1 MSSRKIDSPSE
12 FRETSISE
20 FFEKNRHILGFDSLQ
35 KSLFMVI
42 KEAVDNSLDACEEYQ
57 ILPDIYVEISRSGD
71 EILTAVIEDNG
82 PGISRKE
89 VPNVFGR
96 LLYGSRF
103 GTLRQSRGQQG
114 IGITASILYGQITTA
129 LPSKIRTKMRQDDVA
144 YDFQLGINVKE
155 NRADIISE
163 KPVIWEKESGT
174 RIEIPLKGKYQT
186 GKQSVFEYLKESA
199 IVNPNA
205 QFTFIDPEGKK
216 VRIERVV
223 EKASVPARSIKPHP
237 MGLELGELFRMARA
251 VPNRTLGEFLL
262 QDLSRVTPRT
272 LDDMTSAFGID
283 FSIPVENLEIQ
294 YMKGVMDAF
303 SSVKILPP
311 PTDCLSPLGSDFI
324 RRGLKNIYGELQPL
338 YFGKP
343 VQRPVS
349 VHNGNPFSVEVGIV
363 YGGNLPAEEQVRI
376 VRFANKV
383 PLLYQPGA
391 CAITRAISEMDWR
404 TYGFD
409 QRGGKGV
416 PFGPAI
422 ILVHVFGIRLPFTSE
437 SKEAIAGIDI
447 IVDEI
452 MAALKTAARGVRGFI
467 NKREK
472 RSKIYEKFTLVE
484 KIIPEIGSKSA
495 SLLGL
500 PQPDISMVL
509 SRIANVIFVTESF
522 QRNEDHYD
530 VKAEVVNFTRKTATF
545 KLYAEPP
552 GVSSPSETMS
562 FDVSGLEPS
571 RRISF
576 EFRVNGTFNQY
587 PGTEYYFTGID
598 PVWVQGAELLPPDYF
613 EEELKI
619 EAETDE

>member
-71 EILTAVIEDNG
+71 DILTAVIEDNG

-294 YMKGVMDAF
+294 YMKGVMEAF

>member
-552 GVSSPSETMS
+552 GVSSPSETLS

>member
-71 EILTAVIEDNG
+71 DILTAVIEDNG

-223 EKASVPARSIKPHP
+223 EKTSVPARSIKPHP

-552 GVSSPSETMS
+552 GVSSPSETLS

-598 PVWVQGAELLPPDYF
+598 PVWVQGAEMLPPDYF

>member
-1 MSSRKIDSPSE
+1 MSTRKSDAPSE

-57 ILPDIYVEISRSGD
+57 ILPEIYVEINRTGD
-71 EILTAVIEDNG
+71 DSLNVIVEDNG

-129 LPSKIRTKMRQDDVA
+129 LPSKIRTKQKQEDVA
-144 YDFQLGINVKE
+144 YAFELGINVKE

-163 KPVIWEKESGT
+163 KPVIWERESGT

-205 QFTFIDPEGKK
+205 QFTFIDPDGKK
-216 VRIERVV
+216 VRIERVI
-223 EKASVPARSIKPHP
+223 EKASIPARSIKPHP
-237 MGLELGELFRMARA
+237 MGLELGELYRMARS
-251 VPNRTLGEFLL
+251 VPKRTLGEFLL
-262 QDLSRVTPRT
+262 QDLSRLTPRT
-272 LDDMTSAFGID
+272 LDEMSSLSGID

-294 YMKGVMDAF
+294 YMKKVLDAF
-303 SSVKILPP
+303 NSVKILPP

-363 YGGNLPAEEQVRI
+363 YGGNLPADEQVRI

-404 TYGFD
+404 GYGFD
-409 QRGGKGV
+409 QRGGKGA

-437 SKEAIAGIDI
+437 SKEAIAGIDSI
-447 IVDEI
+447 MEEI
-452 MAALKTAARGVRGFI
+452 TAALKTAARGVRGFI
-467 NKREK
+467 NKKEK

-484 KIIPEIGSKSA
+484 KIIPEIGAKSS

-500 PQPDISMVL
+500 PEPDISMVL
-509 SRIANVIFVTESF
+509 SKIANVIFVTETF

-530 VKAEVVNFTRKTATF
+530 IRAEVVNFTRKSATF

-552 GVSSPSETMS
+552 GTSSSSETLS
-562 FDVSGLEPS
+562 FEVNGLEPS
-571 RRISF
+571 RRVIF
-576 EFRVNGTFNQY
+576 QFTVKGTFNQY
-587 PGTEYYFTGID
+587 PGTDYYFTGID
-598 PVWVQGAELLPPDYF
+598 PVWIQGAEQLPPDYF
-613 EEELKI
+613 EEELRI
-619 EAETDE
+619 EADSNE

>member
-71 EILTAVIEDNG
+71 DILTAVIEDNG

-294 YMKGVMDAF
+294 YMKGVMEAF

-598 PVWVQGAELLPPDYF
+598 PVWVQGAEMLPPDYF

>member
-71 EILTAVIEDNG
+71 DILTAVIEDNG

-223 EKASVPARSIKPHP
+223 EKTSVPARSIKPHP

>member
-71 EILTAVIEDNG
+71 DILTAVIEDNG

-223 EKASVPARSIKPHP
+223 EKTSVPARSIKPHP

-294 YMKGVMDAF
+294 YMKGVMEAF

-552 GVSSPSETMS
+552 GVSSPSETLS

>member
-1 MSSRKIDSPSE
+1 
-12 FRETSISE
+12 
-20 FFEKNRHILGFDSLQ
+20 
-35 KSLFMVI
+35 
-42 KEAVDNSLDACEEYQ
+42 
-57 ILPDIYVEISRSGD
+57 
-71 EILTAVIEDNG
+71 
-82 PGISRKE
+82 
-89 VPNVFGR
+89 
-96 LLYGSRF
+96 
-103 GTLRQSRGQQG
+103 
-114 IGITASILYGQITTA
+114 
-129 LPSKIRTKMRQDDVA
+129 
-144 YDFQLGINVKE
+144 
-155 NRADIISE
+155 
-163 KPVIWEKESGT
+163 
-174 RIEIPLKGKYQT
+174 
-186 GKQSVFEYLKESA
+186 
-199 IVNPNA
+199 
-205 QFTFIDPEGKK
+205 
-216 VRIERVV
+216 
-223 EKASVPARSIKPHP
+223 
-237 MGLELGELFRMARA
+237 
-251 VPNRTLGEFLL
+251 
-262 QDLSRVTPRT
+262 
-272 LDDMTSAFGID
+272 
-283 FSIPVENLEIQ
+283 
-294 YMKGVMDAF
+294 
-303 SSVKILPP
+303 
-311 PTDCLSPLGSDFI
+311 
-324 RRGLKNIYGELQPL
+324 
-338 YFGKP
+338 
-343 VQRPVS
+343 
-349 VHNGNPFSVEVGIV
+349 
-363 YGGNLPAEEQVRI
+363 
-376 VRFANKV
+376 
-383 PLLYQPGA
+383 
-391 CAITRAISEMDWR
+391 MDWR

-552 GVSSPSETMS
+552 GVSSPSETLS

>member
-1 MSSRKIDSPSE
+1 MVSRKVEPPSE

-42 KEAVDNSLDACEEYQ
+42 KEAVDNSLDACEEFQ
-57 ILPDIYVEISRSGD
+57 ILPDIYVEVRKGEGD
-71 EILTAVIEDNG
+71 SITAIVEDNG

-129 LPSKIRTKMRQDDVA
+129 KPSLIRTKVSGDDVG
-144 YDFQLGINVKE
+144 YEFLLGINVKE
-155 NRADIISE
+155 NRADVRIE
-163 KPVIWEKESGT
+163 KPIIWEKEHGT
-174 RIEIPLKGKYQT
+174 RIEVPLNGKYQT

-205 QFTFIDPEGKK
+205 QFTFTDPDGKR

-223 EKASVPARSIKPHP
+223 EKPSTPAKAIKPHP
-237 MGLELGELFRMARA
+237 MGLELGELYGMARSSSQ
-251 VPNRTLGEFLL
+251 NTLGEFLMR
-262 QDLSRVTPRT
+262 DLSRVSQRT
-272 LDDMTSAFGID
+272 LDEIASTTDID
-283 FSIPVENLEIQ
+283 FSRPVRELDIQ
-294 YMKGVMDAF
+294 YVKKVMDSF
-303 SSVKILPP
+303 GNVKILPP
-311 PTDCLSPLGSDFI
+311 PTDCLSPLGSEFI

-363 YGGNLPAEEQVRI
+363 YGGNLPSDDQIRI

-383 PLLYQPGA
+383 PLLYQAGA

-409 QRGGKGV
+409 QRGGKGI

-422 ILVHVFGIRLPFTSE
+422 VLVHVFGIRLPFTSE
-437 SKEAIAGIDI
+437 SKEAIAGIGAI
-447 IVDEI
+447 MDEI
-452 MAALKTAARGVRGFI
+452 GSALKSSARGVRSFI

-472 RSKIYEKFTLVE
+472 RSRIYEKFTLVE
-484 KIIPEIGSKSA
+484 KIIPEIGLKS
-495 SLLGL
+495 SSILGL
-500 PQPDISMVL
+500 QSPDISLVL
-509 SRIANVIFVTESF
+509 SKIANVVFVTESSV
-522 QRNEDHYD
+522 RGGDYYEVTVN
-530 VKAEVVNFTRKTATF
+530 VVNFTRKNHSF
-545 KLYAEPP
+545 RLFAEPP
-552 GVSSPSETMS
+552 GLTSPSETLS
-562 FDVSGLEPS
+562 FEVNDLEPS
-571 RRISF
+571 RRVSFTFRIS
-576 EFRVNGTFNQY
+576 GSFNQY

-598 PVWVQGAELLPPDYF
+598 PVWVQGAEQLPPDYF
-613 EEELKI
+613 TEELKI
-619 EAETDE
+619 EADSDE

>member
-1 MSSRKIDSPSE
+1 MSTRKSDAPSE

-57 ILPDIYVEISRSGD
+57 ILPDIYVEINRSGD
-71 EILTAVIEDNG
+71 DSLTVIVEDNG

-129 LPSKIRTKMRQDDVA
+129 LPSKIKTKQKQEDVA
-144 YDFQLGINVKE
+144 YAFELGINVKE

-163 KPVIWEKESGT
+163 KPVIWGKESGT

-205 QFTFIDPEGKK
+205 QFTFIDPDGKK
-216 VRIERVV
+216 VRIERVI
-223 EKASVPARSIKPHP
+223 EKPSTPARSIKPHP
-237 MGLELGELFRMARA
+237 MGLELGELYRMARSI
-251 VPNRTLGEFLL
+251 PNRTLGEFLL
-262 QDLSRVTPRT
+262 QDLSRLTPRT
-272 LDDMTSAFGID
+272 LDEMSSTSGID
-283 FSIPVENLEIQ
+283 FSIPVDKLEIH
-294 YMKGVMDAF
+294 YMKKLLDAF
-303 SSVKILPP
+303 NSVKILPP

-363 YGGNLPAEEQVRI
+363 YGGNLPADEQVRV

-404 TYGFD
+404 GYGFD
-409 QRGGKGV
+409 QRGFQVK
-416 PFGPAI
+416 
-422 ILVHVFGIRLPFTSE
+422 
-437 SKEAIAGIDI
+437 AG
-447 IVDEI
+447 
-452 MAALKTAARGVRGFI
+452 G
-467 NKREK
+467 K
-472 RSKIYEKFTLVE
+472 RS
-484 KIIPEIGSKSA
+484 
-495 SLLGL
+495 
-500 PQPDISMVL
+500 QHN
-509 SRIANVIFVTESF
+509 R
-522 QRNEDHYD
+522 
-530 VKAEVVNFTRKTATF
+530 
-545 KLYAEPP
+545 
-552 GVSSPSETMS
+552 
-562 FDVSGLEPS
+562 
-571 RRISF
+571 
-576 EFRVNGTFNQY
+576 
-587 PGTEYYFTGID
+587 
-598 PVWVQGAELLPPDYF
+598 
-613 EEELKI
+613 
-619 EAETDE
+619 

>member
-71 EILTAVIEDNG
+71 DILTAVIEDNG

-294 YMKGVMDAF
+294 YMKGVMEAF

-552 GVSSPSETMS
+552 GVSSPSETLS

>member
-71 EILTAVIEDNG
+71 DILTAVIEDNG

-552 GVSSPSETMS
+552 GVSSPSETLS